1 MRHTRRIPDVL
12 VRVFVTALAGGVTY
26 GITNLTDQPEI
37 WKITLS
43 VFLAGAALIVQQL
56 ADFERRL
63 ERGLSEFNETA
74 LLFSQLDVSP
84 VGAEEVR
91 QLARNVASLESGRD
105 PFFYAFVR
113 GEVRRTAKLL
123 EDLKGHHADYPGEDR
138 DWLLNLTRCASAS
151 VDAVSTSVDR
161 GFWETDLGWRYEDAQ
176 EEAVRRGVRVRRL
189 IILNSPGDLDADVDE
204 IRDRQRSL
212 GVDVRV
218 LVLSTLEA
226 RDRRDA
232 VRNFVVFD
240 DAVSYE
246 MTTEDSDPSRIYET
260 SLIVGERAAQRGRRF
275 EAWWAK
281 GE

>member
-1 MRHTRRIPDVL
+1 M
-12 VRVFVTALAGGVTY
+12 RVFVTALVGGVTY

-63 ERGLSEFNETA
+63 DRGLTEFNETA
-74 LLFSQLDVSP
+74 RLFSQLNVSP
-84 VGAEEVR
+84 VGADEVQ
-91 QLARNVASLESGRD
+91 QLARNVAALGADRD
-105 PFFYAFVR
+105 AFLYAFAR
-113 GEVRRTAKLL
+113 EEIRRTAQLL
-123 EDLKGHHADYPGEDR
+123 EDLKGHHAAYPGEDR
-138 DWLLNLTRCASAS
+138 DWLLNLTRCASTS

-161 GFWETDLGWRYEDAQ
+161 GFWETDLGRRYEDAQ
-176 EEAVRRGVRVRRL
+176 EDAVRRGVRVRRL
-189 IILNSPGDLDADVDE
+189 IILNSPDDLDADVNE
-204 IRDRQRSL
+204 VRDRQRSL
-212 GVDVRV
+212 RVDVRV

-226 RDRRDA
+226 RDRRDV

-240 DAVSYE
+240 KAISYE
-246 MTTEDSDPSRIYET
+246 MTTEDNDPSRIYET
-260 SLIVGERAAQRGRRF
+260 SLIVGERATQRAARF